1 MLAAIISFGAAAC
14 TDSEESTTVA
24 ESFSVSLERTGSS
37 DATFTV
43 TSSGMSKFA
52 YVVYNGSKSEN
63 SAPSAQVVFATAQ
76 TQTPITTQST
86 TCTINGFSP
95 LSTYTIYFAAQN
107 SNATNFYKDVI
118 AIEITTQDVV
128 EEVTISNIDYASF
141 DVNIKF
147 PESVLDGNVLK
158 WGVADHAIYN
168 NGQPDSEKINLHDR
182 TYHNHIT
189 DDTTIHCDN
198 DSRWINYEEDI
209 YYYEPIVPGQTTY
222 FIIGEFEYVEADA
235 VKVDDH
241 GNKIDLTWGFH
252 EAGYYNPLMDVFGY
266 IEWLNENSGG
276 GIGWG
281 ISPLSVETV
290 TEQSAFWS
298 GFYRC
303 LKFTTKAPEK
313 LEGDFT
319 VDESNLKPNGGIL
332 TITPTDNISL
342 YLCAMLDPSANE
354 LLMQTVD
361 NSNPETIQAYLTS
374 FHAYANFGVTTY
386 DKAEMINVLTMIN
399 NPDYTADYTLYMIGF
414 GRDKDGLADVTQ
426 QVMKTMTINLP
437 DPTQP
442 APTIEVTAI
451 DAPADWTPKFEYEL
465 WFNVK
470 SPSKSAYE
478 VRYAMNDTRSWGG
491 STPESIIPYYGEYF
505 TAEEVEL
512 INSDEGFDVMFSVNP
527 DTEYALAV
535 IAYNDEGT
543 ASKAGY
549 AVTMSGPEIFGE
561 KVESPLFEELK
572 GEWLLTCDATCQR
585 YDYNTVS
592 WISYEDTIET
602 TLTIGDMTF
611 PTSLSSE
618 YVEAFAKSKN
628 NTMTEQELNA
638 ELQVIQEYN
647 TKFNSNIRK
656 RNHILCQGFDVYP
669 VIDYLGYSNTVYLS
683 PADFFI
689 NAALDRYIYT
699 SPQNLYLDS
708 GPNWFMEVHSD
719 GSVTVPFNTTKLMPM
734 SGQKG
739 FYMIGFNTLS
749 SANNMT
755 SLPYIGNGETGHFPV
770 EISEDKNTITIKPLE
785 IDGEKFFPQCATF
798 NGVNF
803 GTQSMIHSD
812 IVLKRIDRP
821 ATSTLMRCDDKVQH
835 KSFELAT
842 PASTKVNSVRA
853 HSVTEF
859 PKSPIQLKEL
869 KIMSGSDVKSNI
881 EMFKANRF

>member
-1 MLAAIISFGAAAC
+1 MKKLLHFIMLMGIIGLGALSC
-14 TDSEESTTVA
+14 TDDGGTTNPTA
-24 ESFSVSLERTGSS
+24 ESFSVSLVRTGSS
-37 DATFTV
+37 DATFDV
-43 TSSGMSKFA
+43 TSKGMSKYA
-52 YVVYNGSKSEN
+52 YVVYNGSQSEN
-63 SAPSAQVVFATAQ
+63 SAPTAQVIFATAQ
-76 TQTPITTQST
+76 TQQSITDGT
-86 TCTINGFSP
+86 TKCTINGFTP
-95 LSTYTIYFAAQN
+95 VTTYTVYFAAQDLEGIK
-107 SNATNFYKDVI
+107 FYDEVI
-118 AIEITTQDVV
+118 AIELTTTDVV
-128 EEVTISNIDYASF
+128 EEVTISNIDYSSF
-141 DVNIKF
+141 DINIKF
-147 PESVLDGNVLK
+147 PESVLEGNILK
-158 WGVADHAIYN
+158 WGVADHAVYN
-168 NGQPDSEKINLHDR
+168 NGLPDSEKINLHDGV
-182 TYHNHIT
+182 YHNHIT
-189 DDTTIHCDN
+189 EDMTIHCDEEH
-198 DSRWINYEEDI
+198 RWISEAEDI
-209 YYYEPIVPGQTTY
+209 YYFEPIVPGQTTY
-222 FIIGEFEYVEADA
+222 VIVGEFEYVEADA
-235 VKVDDH
+235 VKIDED
-241 GNKIDLTWGFH
+241 GNEIDLTWGFH
-252 EAGYYNPLMDVFGY
+252 EAGYYNPLMDVYGY
-266 IEWLNENSGG
+266 IEWKNENGGSSG
-276 GIGWG
+276 GWG
-281 ISPLSVETV
+281 ISPLSVEAF

-374 FHAYANFGVTTY
+374 YHAYANFGVTTY

-527 DTEYALAV
+527 DTEYGLGV

-543 ASKAGY
+543 ASKSGF
-549 AVTMSGPEIFGE
+549 AVATSGPENFGE
-561 KVESPLFEELK
+561 LVESPLFEELK
-572 GEWLLTCDATCQR
+572 GRWLLSCEATCQV

-592 WISYEDTIET
+592 WVSYETTIST
-602 TLTIGDMTF
+602 KLTIGDMTF
-611 PTSLSSE
+611 PTSLESQ
-618 YVEAFAKSKN
+618 YVEAFASSKY
-628 NTMTEQELNA
+628 NTMNAEELEA
-638 ELQVIQEYN
+638 ELQAIQEYN

-683 PADFFI
+683 PADFFL
-689 NAALDRYIYT
+689 NASLDRYKYS

-708 GPNWFMEVHSD
+708 GPNWFMEVHAD

-734 SGQKG
+734 SGSKG
-739 FYMIGFNTLS
+739 FYMIGFNTLAEES
-749 SANNMT
+749 NMT
-755 SLPYIGNGETGHFPV
+755 SLPYIGQYETGHFPV
-770 EISEDKNTITIKPLE
+770 EISEDKNTITIKPLNHNG
-785 IDGEKFFPQCATF
+785 DDFYPQCATF
-798 NGVNF
+798 NGVSF

-812 IVLKRIDRP
+812 IVLTRITENT
-821 ATSTLMRCDDKVQH
+821 TS
-835 KSFELAT
+835 KSAVVNLSETAMSKGFSLST
-842 PASTKVNSVRA
+842 PASTKVNDVKPHA
-853 HSVTEF
+853 ITEF
-859 PKSPIQLKEL
+859 
-869 KIMSGSDVKSNI
+869 
-881 EMFKANRF
+881 AR